1 MQLIFLLISIVLM
14 FPAQTETYY
23 IVKVKGEI
31 INAKTGQTLG
41 QGDAI
46 LDNEQLIFGDKD
58 AMALV
63 VSDSK
68 NKYTL
73 KFPIANITDSEQLI
87 SSVKKS
93 LILTKKNKINTRSL
107 ITNAAI
113 KDLKEFLG
121 DSEFTVIGNSLD
133 VKLSRLAFE
142 NKSVE
147 AKFDKNGK
155 PFNKELVKGDT
166 ILNLSRTELGA
177 KSNGEVKIYHVEFY
191 KHDKLEESVEKITQ
205 LDLNFIDEYA
215 LRDELKT
222 IIAVYKKK
230 NYTKNE
236 MKTFLMEYFID
247 FYGNTHQY
255 ILSLYIDKI
264 IEDNMK

>member
-1 MQLIFLLISIVLM
+1 M

-31 INAKTGQTLG
+31 TNAKTGKTLG
-41 QGDAI
+41 QGDA
-46 LDNEQLIFGDKD
+46 LSDSEKLIFGDKD
-58 AMALV
+58 AIALV

-73 KFPIANITDSEQLI
+73 KYPNADISDAGQLI

-107 ITNAAI
+107 ITNASI

-121 DSEFTVIGNSLD
+121 ENEFTVIGNSLD
-133 VKLSRLAFE
+133 VKLSKQAFE

-147 AKFDKNGK
+147 AKYDKDGK

-166 ILNLSRTELGA
+166 ILFLSRTELGA
-177 KSNGEVKIYHVEFY
+177 KSYGEVKLYHVEFY
-191 KHDKLEESVEKITQ
+191 KYDKLEESVEKITR

-222 IIAVYKKK
+222 IISVYKKK

-264 IEDNMK
+264 IEENMK